1 MSLLSVIIPNRNRGR
16 LLTRLFDPVNDFC
29 RQNPGWS
36 VEIIVVDDAS
46 TDDSVAALKQQAEAG
61 YPLPITVIPHASAQ
75 GAAASRND
83 GIRAAKGDFL
93 LFADSDAEFDAACL
107 KKLTDEIEGA
117 DVTFP
122 KVIRANGEIISPIT
136 DYEEKYCM
144 NSMLFLMRRGA
155 LERMGHY
162 FDEFMQ
168 IYGEDSDFFMRA
180 QVLGVRIRYVPAA
193 VAYHPVRDTFSEV
206 AFYQGTKNGVYIIL
220 KLGGLVKYRIPFTLY
235 LPYHLAINLLI
246 GVTLRHFH
254 KLRPCGIRYTAT
266 RRRLLALYFQ
276 ALFAVARQFPN
287 ILRLRRDLRARLR
300 EEKLRVQS

>member
-16 LLTRLFDPVNDFC
+16 LLTRLFDPVRDFC
-29 RQNPGWS
+29 NQNAGWS
-36 VEIIVVDDAS
+36 AEIIVVDDAS

-61 YPLPITVIPHASAQ
+61 YPLPITVLPHASPK

-83 GIRAAKGDFL
+83 GIRAAKGEFL

-107 KKLTDEIEGA
+107 KKLADGIEGA

-155 LERMGHY
+155 LDRMGHY

-180 QVLGVRIRYVPAA
+180 QVLGVRIRYVPSA

-220 KLGGLVKYRIPFTLY
+220 KLGGLVKYRIPFSLY
-235 LPYHLAINLLI
+235 LPYHLTINILI
-246 GVTLRHFH
+246 GVTKRHFH

-266 RRRLLALYFQ
+266 RRRLLTLYFR
-276 ALFAVARQFPN
+276 ALASVAGQLGN

-300 EEKLRVQS
+300 ARAA